1 MKLKLVKKLL
11 ITTMA
16 MTMVVGMS
24 VTALAGSSGGSVSGN
39 VMTEEER
46 SEAIAQAVREQIKAE
61 ESMSV
66 DSFSSAGAMN
76 TVPSEVKDTMATGN
90 VYNLSKLTTTQGFI
104 AAVNKIAEAN
114 AAATSVTLYSSTPI
128 AFNTNSVTAL
138 SNANKEFVYMF
149 KHDGHLYKVTI
160 PAGAKVDLQGNRFA
174 GPLYIGAQLGTS
186 AIVK

>member
-1 MKLKLVKKLL
+1 
-11 ITTMA
+11 
-16 MTMVVGMS
+16 
-24 VTALAGSSGGSVSGN
+24 
-39 VMTEEER
+39 
-46 SEAIAQAVREQIKAE
+46 
-61 ESMSV
+61 
-66 DSFSSAGAMN
+66 MN